1 MRHRR
6 PERVAWTWIA
16 LAVLTGASAGCG
28 RSGDATGATPP
39 PPLVGVVEAR
49 RMTVP
54 MLASPNGTTRAL
66 KQVAVRARVRGFLQ
80 EIHFEEGADV
90 KAGQLL
96 FVIEE
101 DPFRAK
107 LASAEAGLAEA
118 EAALAKA
125 RESKI
130 REIATAQLALDQA
143 LLLLARIEE
152 TRTRTLAGR
161 GAAPREELD
170 QADANWK
177 KAQAQV
183 DSSKANLEQSRAD
196 YDVNIQSARAKV
208 ASAEADVTQ
217 ARIDLSYC
225 RMSAPIDG
233 RIGEAKVK
241 VGNLVGTGEGGTV
254 SAALGG
260 AQYTELATIQQLDPM
275 GVDVQASSRYLV
287 RATELIRDGLAIRLI
302 RPALDGPRE
311 HPQVGKAF
319 FIDNA
324 IDPNSSTFLV
334 KGEVPNPAKDLLPGE
349 YVKVNMTVGEHKD
362 AIVVPEQAV
371 LEGQVGPTVYVVGPG
386 DEVAVVRVKPV
397 DTYQGMRVLESD
409 SGLEPGRRVVVE
421 GLQLVRP
428 GMKVRVEPAS
438 AGAPET
444 PALSGR

>member
-1 MRHRR
+1 MNSRQPKRKATGR
-6 PERVAWTWIA
+6 LAWIA
-16 LAVLTGASAGCG
+16 LFWAAAGCG
-28 RSGDATGATPP
+28 GAGDGEIQAPP
-39 PPLVGVVEAR
+39 PPVVGVVESRA
-49 RMTVP
+49 MTVP
-54 MLASPNGTTRAL
+54 MMASPNGTTRAL
-66 KQVAVRARVRGFLQ
+66 KQVALRARVRGFLQ
-80 EIHFEEGADV
+80 EILFEEGADV

-101 DPFRAK
+101 DPFRAR
-107 LASAEAGLAEA
+107 LASAEAGQAEA

-125 RESKI
+125 RQSKV

-152 TRTRTLAGR
+152 SRTRTLAAR

-170 QADANWK
+170 QAEANRK
-177 KAQAQV
+177 KSEAQV
-183 DSSKANLEQSRAD
+183 DSARANLEQAQAD
-196 YDVNIQSARAKV
+196 YDVNIQTAQAKV
-208 ASAEADVTQ
+208 AAAEATVRE
-217 ARIDLSYC
+217 ARIDLGYC

-287 RATELIRDGLAIRLI
+287 RATELIQHGLAIHLI
-302 RPALDGPRE
+302 RPGLDGPIE
-311 HPQVGKAF
+311 HPEAGKAF

-324 IDPNSSTFLV
+324 IDPTSSTFLV
-334 KGEVPNPAKDLLPGE
+334 KAEIPNPDRSLLPGE

-362 AIVVPEQAV
+362 AVVVPEQAV
-371 LEGQVGPTVYVVGPG
+371 LEGQAGPTVYVVGPG

-397 DTYQGMRVLESD
+397 DTYQGLRVLES
-409 SGLEPGRRVVVE
+409 GLEAGQRVVVE
-421 GLQLVRP
+421 GIQLVRP
-428 GMKVRVEPAS
+428 GMKVRVES
-438 AGAPET
+438 ATSVDPSGAV
-444 PALSGR
+444 ALSGR